1 MTKKKA
7 EGFNEKRIS
16 IMNHDEKHREKIEVT
31 KCADIIKAVDR
42 PQTANFYTR
51 KKTWITQEKT
61 EKKIFTKPRLSTHSN
76 IGTAANRLTSTDI
89 DPTPQSIAFIRSSS
103 VFSPKGRNMPGTVQ
117 HTPKFLLSKQHPSNA
132 KFSLLKSEMVD

>member
-1 MTKKKA
+1 MHESKSLTKLSEGMTKKKA

-51 KKTWITQEKT
+51 KKTWIT
-61 EKKIFTKPRLSTHSN
+61 
-76 IGTAANRLTSTDI
+76 
-89 DPTPQSIAFIRSSS
+89 
-103 VFSPKGRNMPGTVQ
+103 
-117 HTPKFLLSKQHPSNA
+117 
-132 KFSLLKSEMVD
+132 